1 MENFTAI
8 VNGFKSLTIVT
19 KLFIL
24 DICEGP
30 GDACCTPKAFLA
42 SEPIEIKAAYF
53 LHFDGKQN
61 IFKTVV
67 NCIIFFLLLSIFLF
81 VDD

>member
-8 VNGFKSLTIVT
+8 VNGFEPLTIVA

-30 GDACCTPKAFLA
+30 GDACCTTKAFLA
-42 SEPIEIKAAYF
+42 SEPTEIKAAYF
-53 LHFDGKQN
+53 LHLDGKQN

-67 NCIIFFLLLSIFLF
+67 NCIIFFTSLYIFIC
-81 VDD
+81 